1 MKKTQ
6 TAIIAEIV
14 QLEIDEVI
22 ILRMLENKKRM
33 VITQLEYDLILVR
46 EQIARLERKLG
57 V

>member
-6 TAIIAEIV
+6 AAVKAEIAKF
-14 QLEIDEVI
+14 EMDEVI